1 MENYQFKLDQFE
13 GPLDLL
19 LHLIKKSKI
28 NIEDIFVSEI
38 TEQYLC
44 YMEGLEELDMDRASD
59 FLNMAATLVYIKSR
73 TLVPKPVE
81 DDELEEDPEQELIER
96 LKAYKIFKEASQDL
110 KSMEGTARGR
120 HFKLPQEYPFEPDTF
135 SIEGATID
143 KLYAAFNRIMQRVT
157 EQEEHQ
163 YKKIEFT
170 PEVVSVR
177 QRRKDIMDMLKEKGT
192 ISFDMLFEGIVSR
205 LMMAV
210 TFLALLE
217 LFHIGQLKA
226 EQKENM
232 DVIIIT
238 KK

>member
-1 MENYQFKLDQFE
+1 MDNYQFKLDQFE

-38 TEQYLC
+38 TEQYLA

-59 FLNMAATLVYIKSR
+59 FLSMAATLVYIKSR
-73 TLVPKPVE
+73 TLVPKPVD

-110 KSMEGTARGR
+110 KGMEGTARGR
-120 HFKLPQEYPFEPDTF
+120 HFRLPQEYPFEVDSF
-135 SIEGATID
+135 SVEGATID
-143 KLYAAFNRIMQRVT
+143 KLYSAFNRIMQRVI
-157 EQEEHQ
+157 EKEEHQ
-163 YKKIEFT
+163 YRKIEFE
-170 PEVVSVR
+170 PEIVSVR
-177 QRRKDIMDMLKEKGT
+177 QRRKDILEMLTERGT

-210 TFLALLE
+210 TFLAVLE

-232 DVIIIT
+232 DVIILS

>member
-1 MENYQFKLDQFE
+1 MDNYQFKLDQFE

-38 TEQYLC
+38 TEQYLA
-44 YMEGLEELDMDRASD
+44 YMEELDELDMDRASD
-59 FLNMAATLVYIKSR
+59 FLTMAATLVYIKSR
-73 TLVPKPVE
+73 TLVPKPVD

-96 LKAYKIFKEASQDL
+96 LKAYKIFKEASQGM
-110 KSMEGTARGR
+110 KTMEETARGR
-120 HFKLPQEYPFEPDTF
+120 HFKLPQEYPFELDNF
-135 SIEGATID
+135 SIEGATVD

-157 EQEEHQ
+157 EHEENPYRQ
-163 YKKIEFT
+163 IDFA

-177 QRRKDIMDMLKEKGT
+177 QRRQDILDMLKEKGT
-192 ISFDMLFEGIVSR
+192 ISFDMLFEGVASR

-217 LFHIGQLKA
+217 LLHIGKIKA
-226 EQKENM
+226 TQKENT
-232 DVIIIT
+232 DVIIISR
-238 KK
+238 K

>member
-73 TLVPKPVE
+73 TLVPKPVD